1 MENLKK
7 YNKVFMEVF
16 SVKESE
22 LNEGFNN
29 YSVDNWDSINQLALV
44 TEIENEFDILID
56 TNDILDFKSYEIGK
70 SILKNYEITI
80 Q

>member
-7 YNKVFMEVF
+7 YNRVFMLVF

-22 LNEGFNN
+22 LNDGFNN
-29 YSVDNWDSINQLALV
+29 YSVDNWDSISQLTLV

-70 SILKNYEITI
+70 SILKHYQITI
-80 Q
+80 E